1 MSKDLHDPSTAKR
14 PTPSNCMDGLGTNKR
29 QRTGNEKEEQQ
40 RASANDGN
48 GNEQQHSQG
57 TESEPVLP
65 EDEAPDEA
73 RRARAALR
81 PEQPSPDERAAHDL
95 THCPYWSWCRACVL
109 GRGRKRYHHRIDG

>member
-1 MSKDLHDPSTAKR
+1 MSKDPRDPSTAIR
-14 PTPSNCMDGLGTNKR
+14 PTPSNCVDGLGTNKR
-29 QRTGNEKEEQQ
+29 QTTGNEEEEQQ

-48 GNEQQHSQG
+48 GNQQQHSQG

-81 PEQPSPDERAAHDL
+81 PEQPTLD
-95 THCPYWSWCRACVL
+95 
-109 GRGRKRYHHRIDG
+109 